1 MWYRIADR
9 WRPPWQMKSLCPN
22 DIGLWVTSVSRAQI
36 HKFWISCWWILF
48 AFEEQT
54 RSIAR
59 GLNAAQGRVPAP
71 NAKLIGS
78 LRAHGTHLYVCRVRN
93 VCVRWYLSHK
103 EPTQPCTAPR
113 SSEWRRRFSRTKPPT
128 ILCACVKKRRWEDA
142 LVSFWLK
149 KQTAEFARLTDAEHK
164 NTRAQV

>member
-9 WRPPWQMKSLCPN
+9 WGPLWEKKSLCPN

-36 HKFWISCWWILF
+36 HKFWISCWWIEF

-78 LRAHGTHLYVCRVRN
+78 VRAHGTHLYVCRARN
-93 VCVRWYLSHK
+93 VWDGTFHIKSQLSLVRR
-103 EPTQPCTAPR
+103 C
-113 SSEWRRRFSRTKPPT
+113 
-128 ILCACVKKRRWEDA
+128 
-142 LVSFWLK
+142 
-149 KQTAEFARLTDAEHK
+149 ARLNGDEDSREQSRQLFCALALK
-164 NTRAQV
+164 NAVEKMRSCPSDWKNKQQNLQG